1 MNNNESTVLSI
12 VIPLFNEEG
21 NVPPLI
27 KALEEAVAGIDK
39 TYEVI
44 LVDDGSSDKTWSR
57 IESAAQSNANIK
69 GIKLSRNFGHQ
80 HALVA
85 GLAHA
90 KGAAI
95 ISMDGD
101 LQHPLSLIK
110 DLLEKWEQGYQV
122 VNTFR
127 EDAKV
132 ASFFKRITSRYFYKI
147 FSILTDVPMSPGSS
161 DFRLLDRRVLDNLL
175 KFQDVDIFLRGAV
188 NWLGFST
195 VTIPYQAAKRFSGD
209 SKYSLRKMFQF
220 AKGSLISFSTKPL
233 IIGVWI
239 GVITSFLSF
248 VEIIY
253 IIFQYSQGQTVP
265 GWASTIGVLSFL
277 FGILF
282 IILGIIGTYIARIH
296 MALQARPKFVTSK
309 LVNIED

>member
-21 NVPPLI
+21 NVAPLI
-27 KALEEAVAGIDK
+27 KELEKAVSKIDK
-39 TYEVI
+39 KYEVI
-44 LVDDGSSDKTWSR
+44 LVDDGSSDGTWSN
-57 IESAAQSNANIK
+57 IELAAQSNANVK
-69 GIKLSRNFGHQ
+69 GVKLARNFGHQ
-80 HALVA
+80 PALVA
-85 GLAHA
+85 GLAHSE
-90 KGAAI
+90 GEAI

-101 LQHPLSLIK
+101 LQHPPALIK
-110 DLLEKWEQGYQV
+110 ELMEKWEQGYQI

-127 EDAKV
+127 EDAEV
-132 ASFFKRITSRYFYKI
+132 ASFFKRITSRYFYKV

-161 DFRLLDRRVLDNLL
+161 DFRLLDRRVLNNLL

-195 VTIPYQAAKRFSGD
+195 VTIPYKAAKRFSGD

-220 AKGSLISFSTKPL
+220 AKGSIISFSTKPL

-239 GVITSFLSF
+239 GLITSFLSF
-248 VEIIY
+248 AEIIY
-253 IIFQYSQGQTVP
+253 IMIQYSQGQTVP
-265 GWASTIGVLSFL
+265 GWASTIGILSFL

-282 IILGIIGTYIARIH
+282 IILGVIGTYLARIH
-296 MALQARPKFVTSK
+296 VALQARPKYVTSK
-309 LVNIED
+309 VVNIEE

>member
-1 MNNNESTVLSI
+1 MNDNESTVLSI

-21 NVPPLI
+21 NVAPLI
-27 KALEEAVAGIDK
+27 KELEKAVSNIGK

-44 LVDDGSSDKTWSR
+44 LVDDGSSDGTWSN
-57 IESAAQSNANIK
+57 IELAAQSNANVK
-69 GIKLSRNFGHQ
+69 GVKLARNFGHQ
-80 HALVA
+80 PALVA
-85 GLAHA
+85 GLAHSE
-90 KGAAI
+90 GEAI

-101 LQHPLSLIK
+101 LQHPPALIK
-110 DLLEKWEQGYQV
+110 ELLDKWEQGYQI

-132 ASFFKRITSRYFYKI
+132 ASFFKRITSRYFYKV
-147 FSILTDVPMSPGSS
+147 FSILTDVPMSTGSS
-161 DFRLLDRRVLDNLL
+161 DFRLLDRRVLNNLL

-195 VTIPYQAAKRFSGD
+195 VTIPYTAAKRFSGD

-220 AKGSLISFSTKPL
+220 AKGSIISFSTKPL

-239 GVITSFLSF
+239 GLITSFLSF
-248 VEIIY
+248 AEIIY
-253 IIFQYSQGQTVP
+253 IMLQYSQGQTVP
-265 GWASTIGVLSFL
+265 GWASTIGILSFL

-296 MALQARPKFVTSK
+296 VALQARPKYVTSK
-309 LVNIED
+309 VVNIEE